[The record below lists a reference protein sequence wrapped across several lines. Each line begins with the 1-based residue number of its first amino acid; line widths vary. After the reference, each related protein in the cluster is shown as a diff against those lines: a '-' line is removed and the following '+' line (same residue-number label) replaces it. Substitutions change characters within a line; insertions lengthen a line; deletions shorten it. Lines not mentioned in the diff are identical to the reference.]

1 MRQKIATIALC
12 LLVLAMMVSFSGC
25 SKHPG
30 KIAAKVGSREIN
42 IDEISNFL
50 DQAGARFPSA
60 TDELQVRLQLLDTL
74 INQNLLIIG
83 AYEKGLDK
91 QEQILAAADKEKDK
105 FLLNALF
112 QEKIVAKAVV
122 SEAEIKDW
130 YNRMGEE
137 IKVSHILV
145 ATDSA
150 ANDILKKLKEGA
162 TFEQL
167 AVQYSTDP
175 SAQRNQGDLGWISWG
190 STVDN
195 FQDAAFKLKPGEVS
209 APVKTEFG
217 YHIIKLVDRRKVENR
232 PSYDEVKDQITSSIS
247 DRRKRALL
255 QDYIEV
261 IKKKYPVTVEKPTCQ
276 FVLNRLATIYPDTI
290 SGHPRWRNNIDPA
303 QLNTDEKALILG
315 SYPGGQMTLG
325 EYLTN
330 LQYLRQIRPP
340 DFDSYDSLASVIFQL
355 SFLDILTS
363 EAKAEKM
370 ENSQAYKDNFLRFKE
385 MAMADVMR
393 SDSIPFPVKVDD
405 SDAQEYYNIHQEEF
419 VVPLRFHLLE
429 ILLADEKTAEKYK
442 TTIRTEQEFKKI
454 AASETLRF
462 GKKDV
467 SGDLGIVA
475 RQQSPQLFD
484 AVANAKVG
492 SIVGPIKIGNRFSIL
507 WIKERLESELQPFA
521 QVKSTIVDILIK
533 SKGDELYREW
543 IENIRK
549 RTEIKIDSAV
559 VKASVDETKYA
570 RKDTTVSGE

>member
-1 MRQKIATIALC
+1 MRQKITTVALC
-12 LLVLAMMVSFSGC
+12 LLVLATMISFSGC
-25 SKHPG
+25 SKQPG
-30 KIAAKVGSREIN
+30 KIAAKVGDRDIN
-42 IDEISNFL
+42 IDDISTFL

-60 TDELQVRLQLLDTL
+60 ADELQVRWQLLDTL
-74 INQNLLIIG
+74 INQNLLVIG

-112 QEKIVAKAVV
+112 QEKVVAKAVV

-130 YNRMGEE
+130 YNRTEEE

-150 ANDILKKLKEGA
+150 ANDILKKLKEGV

-167 AVQYSTDP
+167 AIQYSTDP
-175 SAQRNQGDLGWISWG
+175 SVQRNQGDLGWLGWG

-195 FQDAAFKLKPGEVS
+195 FQDAAFRLKTGEVS
-209 APVKTEFG
+209 APVKTEYG

-232 PSYDEVKDQITSSIS
+232 PSYDEVKDQIASSIS

-255 QDYIEV
+255 QDYIEEL
-261 IKKKYPVTVEKPTCQ
+261 KKKYPITIEKPTCQ
-276 FVLNRLATIYPDTI
+276 FVLNRLTTIYPDTVA
-290 SGHPRWRNNIDPA
+290 GHPRWRNNIDPT
-303 QLNTDEKALILG
+303 QLNFDEKALVLG
-315 SYPGGQMTLG
+315 RYQGGQITLG

-330 LQYLRQIRPP
+330 LSYVRQAKLP
-340 DFDSYDSLASVIFQL
+340 DFDDYNSLAEVLFQM
-355 SFLDILTS
+355 SFLNILTI

-370 ENSQAYKDNFLRFKE
+370 ENSQAYKDSFLRFKE

-405 SDAQEYYNIHQEEF
+405 SETQEYYNIHQEEF
-419 VVPLRFHLLE
+419 MTPLRFHLLE
-429 ILLADEKTAEKYK
+429 IQVADEKVAEKYRN
-442 TTIRTEQEFKKI
+442 TIRTEQGFKKV
-454 AASETLRF
+454 AASETLRL
-462 GKKDV
+462 GKKEV

-484 AVANAKVG
+484 AVADLKAG
-492 SIVGPIKIGNRFSIL
+492 SIAGPIKIGNKFSVL
-507 WIKERLESELQPFA
+507 WVKERLEAELQPLA
-521 QVKSTIVDILIK
+521 QVKSGITDILIK

-543 IENIRK
+543 IENMRK

-559 VKASVDETKYA
+559 VRASVDETKYA
-570 RKDTTVSGE
+570 QKDTIPSGK